1 MWLLEPHYVG
11 RLAVT
16 LLEYFTSCR
25 SVWYLTSVRKNM
37 SRPE

>member
-1 MWLLEPHYVG
+1 MWLLDPNYVG
-11 RLAVT
+11 RLVAM
-16 LLEYFTSCR
+16 LPEYFTSCG